1 MATQRVKTL
10 ADKWFIGSYRHLQ
23 PFPRGNLYYSVR
35 AHLNRSQRQ
44 IAALFG
50 VSIHAWRY
58 RERSK
63 RMYHPAEIVALQQLS
78 GLDPNAFIELLKEIA

>member
-1 MATQRVKTL
+1 MRSTGSQRL

-35 AHLNRSQRQ
+35 ARMKLTQRR

-50 VSIHAWRY
+50 ISVEAWRY

-63 RMYHPAEIVALQQLS
+63 RLYHIAEVIALQQLS
-78 GLDPNAFIELLKEIA
+78 GLDPNAFIELLKDIA